1 MTGNSGSVLT
11 SADTDTV
18 PGDLSCED
26 IIAAVSCSLST
37 LQLLTSSMISPVS
50 LGLALLVTSAHG
62 VAIEEVLVPAVVEAG
77 AEEAVLDCPFTF
89 SQEEEDQ
96 LEVRWFFNSS
106 PTPFYQWSPGMGDL
120 GPQVKRRVDICRY
133 LAR

>member
-1 MTGNSGSVLT
+1 
-11 SADTDTV
+11 
-18 PGDLSCED
+18 
-26 IIAAVSCSLST
+26 
-37 LQLLTSSMISPVS
+37 MISPVS
-50 LGLALLVTSAHG
+50 LGLVLLVTSARG

-106 PTPFYQWSPGMGDL
+106 PTPFYQWSPGMGEQ

>member
-1 MTGNSGSVLT
+1 MCTGVLP
-11 SADTDTV
+11 DRD
-18 PGDLSCED
+18 
-26 IIAAVSCSLST
+26 
-37 LQLLTSSMISPVS
+37 
-50 LGLALLVTSAHG
+50 G

-120 GPQVKRRVDICRY
+120 GPQVKRRGAQRRRD
-133 LAR
+133 LLP

>member
-1 MTGNSGSVLT
+1 MT

-106 PTPFYQWSPGMGDL
+106 PTPFYQWSPSMGDL
-120 GPQVKRRVDICRY
+120 GPQVNRRVDICRY

>member
-1 MTGNSGSVLT
+1 MT

-37 LQLLTSSMISPVS
+37 LQLLTSTMISPVS
-50 LGLALLVTSAHG
+50 LSLALLVTSAHG

-120 GPQVKRRVDICRY
+120 GPQVNRRVDICRY

>member
-1 MTGNSGSVLT
+1 M
-11 SADTDTV
+11 A
-18 PGDLSCED
+18 
-26 IIAAVSCSLST
+26 IIAAVSCNLST
-37 LQLLTSSMISPVS
+37 LKLTSTMIPPS

-62 VAIEEVLVPAVVEAG
+62 VAIDEVLVPAVVEAG

-106 PTPFYQWSPGMGDL
+106 PTPFYQWSPGMGEQ
-120 GPQVKRRVDICRY
+120 GPQVKRRDICRY

>member
-1 MTGNSGSVLT
+1 M
-11 SADTDTV
+11 A
-18 PGDLSCED
+18 
-26 IIAAVSCSLST
+26 IIAAVSCNLST
-37 LQLLTSSMISPVS
+37 LQLLTSTMIPPS

-62 VAIEEVLVPAVVEAG
+62 VAIDEVLVPAVVEAG

-106 PTPFYQWSPGMGDL
+106 PTPFYQWSPGMGEQ
-120 GPQVKRRVDICRY
+120 GPQVKRSVDICRY

>member
-1 MTGNSGSVLT
+1 M
-11 SADTDTV
+11 A
-18 PGDLSCED
+18 
-26 IIAAVSCSLST
+26 IIAAVSCNLST
-37 LQLLTSSMISPVS
+37 LQLLTSTMISPS
-50 LGLALLVTSAHG
+50 LSLALLVTSAHG
-62 VAIEEVLVPAVVEAG
+62 VAIDEVLVPAVVEAG

-120 GPQVKRRVDICRY
+120 GPQVKRSVDICRY